1 VRVLACASLAA
12 LAEQLGGGHPCCVLQ
27 QPRSLPSTASSA
39 SGASPTYRTPP
50 HLPTPLHPPAVFRFY
65 CCPAGGGPAW
75 KIEHENKG
83 KWINPLIGWTSTAD
97 PLENVGRQLY
107 FASKADAIAFAGG
120 VRLGDLWVPN
130 VCRIGSGGWVWCSA
144 QALHVGGCGAV
155 RCRELQR
162 KAVQRSAG
170 AWQWAL
176 RSTAAPGLP
185 APRHRISCAEKN
197 GWEYEVEDYHTPSK
211 ARPKRYQGYGDK

>member
-1 VRVLACASLAA
+1 MGVVQCTGAA
-12 LAEQLGGGHPCCVLQ
+12 
-27 QPRSLPSTASSA
+27 R
-39 SGASPTYRTPP
+39 
-50 HLPTPLHPPAVFRFY
+50 
-65 CCPAGGGPAW
+65 
-75 KIEHENKG
+75 
-83 KWINPLIGWTSTAD
+83 
-97 PLENVGRQLY
+97 
-107 FASKADAIAFAGG
+107 
-120 VRLGDLWVPN
+120 
-130 VCRIGSGGWVWCSA
+130 GWVR
-144 QALHVGGCGAV
+144 CGAV

-185 APRHRISCAEKN
+185 APRHLISCAEKN